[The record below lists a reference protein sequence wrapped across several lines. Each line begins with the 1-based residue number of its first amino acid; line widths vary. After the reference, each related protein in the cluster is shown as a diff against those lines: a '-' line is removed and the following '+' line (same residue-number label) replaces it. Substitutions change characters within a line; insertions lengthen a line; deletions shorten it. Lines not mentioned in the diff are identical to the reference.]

1 MSKKNLLG
9 LLMLVQLSGVL
20 GCATVVRESTRGA
33 LDAIRQQKEEVDQ
46 EHEDSLTRGTAGQV
60 TRGALDALI
69 TGEPPPK
76 AQQIEENPGS
86 VASGGGAAGGG
97 GGGTPAPSGGAAA
110 STGTGGSGLGS
121 RGPVSV
127 LSAQLARGLSAEFE
141 RQLGADGSGPL
152 ARSMSAAAGQV
163 AASVIQQSKDEFGP
177 IFPGCEG
184 FQGEEARA
192 CREARMS
199 QLSESIGGGLVRGM
213 FKAAQPVLLIV
224 AFGGGLL
231 VGLLVF
237 LALSVAR
244 IHRESGGGAG
254 VSRQRRLV

>member
-20 GCATVVRESTRGA
+20 GCATVVRQSTKGA
-33 LDAIRQQKEEVDQ
+33 LEAIREQKEEVDQ
-46 EHEDSLTRGTAGQV
+46 DQEDSLTRGTAGQM

-76 AQQIEENPGS
+76 AQQVEENPGS
-86 VASGGGAAGGG
+86 VASGGGEAGGG
-97 GGGTPAPSGGAAA
+97 QGGTPASSGGAVA
-110 STGTGGSGLGS
+110 SSGTGGSGLGS

-127 LSAQLARGLSAEFE
+127 LSAQLARGLSVELE
-141 RQLGADGSGPL
+141 RQLGTDGSGPL

-177 IFPGCEG
+177 LFPECVGLEG
-184 FQGEEARA
+184 DAARG

-199 QLSESIGGGLVRGM
+199 QLTESIGGGLVRGM
-213 FKAAQPVLLIV
+213 FKAAQPVLLIA

-254 VSRQRRLV
+254 VLRQRRSV

>member
-9 LLMLVQLSGVL
+9 LLLLVQVSGVL
-20 GCATVVRESTRGA
+20 GCATVVRESTKGA
-33 LDAIRQQKEEVDQ
+33 LEAIREQKEEVDQ
-46 EHEDSLTRGTAGQV
+46 DQEDSLTRGTAGQL

-69 TGEPPPK
+69 TGEPSPK
-76 AQQIEENPGS
+76 AQQAEENPGS

-97 GGGTPAPSGGAAA
+97 EAGGGGGGTPAASGAAAA

-127 LSAQLARGLSAEFE
+127 LSAQLARGLSVELE

-177 IFPGCEG
+177 IFPECQGLEG
-184 FQGEEARA
+184 DAARG

-199 QLSESIGGGLVRGM
+199 QLTESIGGGLVRGM

-231 VGLLVF
+231 VGLLV
-237 LALSVAR
+237 
-244 IHRESGGGAG
+244 
-254 VSRQRRLV
+254 